1 MQDAVAPT
9 GPTHSGGRR
18 SDRDAVE
25 FVRCCATCTKNEFAI
40 DGLTQA
46 LARMRRGAV
55 ALRDEN
61 IELRAEL
68 SHLRQRRS
76 QARR

>member
-1 MQDAVAPT
+1 MQDAVART
-9 GPTHSGGRR
+9 DPTHWGGRE
-18 SDRDAVE
+18 SDREAVE
-25 FVRCCATCTKNEFAI
+25 LASGCATCTKNEFAL
-40 DGLTQA
+40 GALTQA

-61 IELRAEL
+61 VELRAEV
-68 SHLRQRRS
+68 SRLRKRRR

>member
-9 GPTHSGGRR
+9 DPTHWAGGG
-18 SDRDAVE
+18 SDREVVE
-25 FVRCCATCTKNEFAI
+25 HARGCATCTKNEFAI

-55 ALRDEN
+55 ELRDEN
-61 IELRAEL
+61 VELRAEV
-68 SHLRQRRS
+68 SRLRQRR
-76 QARR
+76 QARP